1 VTSGELSDEKL
12 LTRRERT
19 RAATVEEIKQT
30 ALSLMRESSTTDIRF
45 ADIARAMG
53 LTAPALYRYFADR
66 DELLTAMIVD
76 SFVDLG
82 AALARAVA
90 EVPDDDLGNR
100 LLAGAQAYRQ
110 WAKGDPQRFALVF
123 GIPVPGYSA
132 PEEGPTE
139 EAAKSAMSNFG
150 DIVREALRRGVA
162 GAPLV
167 SDVGPALAKR
177 MLEKQWA
184 GDPLP
189 PVNHQSMLHAWSA
202 LHGFVCLD
210 AYGQFDWFD
219 EQARDDL
226 FTGLVRLAA
235 LALGIPAPPVGP

>member
-1 VTSGELSDEKL
+1 MATEELTDAKL

-30 ALSLMRESSTTDIRF
+30 ALSLMRESATTDIRF
-45 ADIARAMG
+45 ADIARQMG

-76 SFVDLG
+76 AFVDLG
-82 AALARAVA
+82 TALAAAVG
-90 EVPDDDLGNR
+90 EVPDDDLGRR

-132 PEEGPTE
+132 PEEGPTVD
-139 EAAKSAMSNFG
+139 AAKSAMANLG
-150 DIVREALRRGVA
+150 NIVQEAMRRGLA

-167 SDVGPALAKR
+167 SDVGPAVAKC
-177 MLEKQWA
+177 LQEKTWP
-184 GDPLP
+184 GEMLP

-202 LHGFVCLD
+202 LHGFVSLE

-219 EQARDDL
+219 EQAQDEL
-226 FTGLVRLAA
+226 FTGLVRLI
-235 LALGIPAPPVGP
+235 ALGMGSPAPPAP